1 MQKGGTKLVE
11 TDKRSGKCANADHVD
26 TKRNDRRII
35 QKCLDKSSGK
45 TTAQKRERKTENN
58 GYKGGF

>member
-1 MQKGGTKLVE
+1 MVE

-58 GYKGGF
+58 GYKGSF